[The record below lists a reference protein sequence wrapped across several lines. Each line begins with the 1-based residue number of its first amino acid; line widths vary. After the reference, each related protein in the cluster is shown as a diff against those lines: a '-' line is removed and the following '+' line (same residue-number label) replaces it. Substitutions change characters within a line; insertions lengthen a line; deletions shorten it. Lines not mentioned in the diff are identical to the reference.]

1 MTQPTN
7 DGRTGPLPPAGL
19 QHADADR
26 VLREDTD
33 RRDPDARDADGDRD
47 LLGREDD
54 RLDGRTSAERDEAE
68 RYGQDRET
76 SPRADHGD
84 PDRGVDRDATID
96 PDYDVE
102 DDPNVI
108 SLAEQDGEGKDG
120 TSASRQRQAEERL
133 AEGYDADRDHD
144 GDRDLDRDRD
154 RRDDDGLLDDNRGG
168 AHRADGPAR
177 EGDLDREDGLLDRDR
192 DGYGDEGPARRGNP
206 GPAEGLLD
214 RDGDA
219 RRDDGLGRDGDLL
232 RKDPRRDDGLMDG
245 DHRGEALR

>member
-19 QHADADR
+19 QHADAD
-26 VLREDTD
+26 
-33 RRDPDARDADGDRD
+33 GDRD
-47 LLGREDD
+47 LLGREGD
-54 RLDGRTSAERDEAE
+54 RLDSRTSAERDEAE

-144 GDRDLDRDRD
+144 GDRDLDRDR
-154 RRDDDGLLDDNRGG
+154 RDDDGLLDRDRDRRDDGLRDGDARGG

-206 GPAEGLLD
+206 GPESDLPARADDPNWNEGPEHRGNPGPEED
-214 RDGDA
+214 WRDGD
-219 RRDDGLGRDGDLL
+219 R
-232 RKDPRRDDGLMDG
+232 
-245 DHRGEALR
+245 RGEPLR

>member
-19 QHADADR
+19 QHADAD
-26 VLREDTD
+26 
-33 RRDPDARDADGDRD
+33 GDRD
-47 LLGREDD
+47 LLGREGD
-54 RLDGRTSAERDEAE
+54 RLDSRTSAERDEAE
-68 RYGQDRET
+68 RYGQDRDT

-102 DDPNVI
+102 EDPNVI

-154 RRDDDGLLDDNRGG
+154 RRDDDGLLDRDRDRRDDGLRDGDARGG

>member
-19 QHADADR
+19 QHADAD
-26 VLREDTD
+26 
-33 RRDPDARDADGDRD
+33 GDRD

-54 RLDGRTSAERDEAE
+54 RLDGRNSAERDEAE
-68 RYGQDRET
+68 RYGQDRDT

-108 SLAEQDGEGKDG
+108 SLAEQEGDKKDG

-133 AEGYDADRDHD
+133 AEGYDADRDRD

-154 RRDDDGLLDDNRGG
+154 RRDDDGLLDRDRDRRDDGLLDDNRGG

-177 EGDLDREDGLLDRDR
+177 EGTLDREDGLLDRDR
-192 DGYGDEGPARRGNP
+192 DRDRDGYGDEGPVRRGTPGPESDLPARADDPNWNEGPEHRGNP
-206 GPAEGLLD
+206 GPEED
-214 RDGDA
+214 WRDGD
-219 RRDDGLGRDGDLL
+219 R
-232 RKDPRRDDGLMDG
+232 
-245 DHRGEALR
+245 RGEPLR

>member
-68 RYGQDRET
+68 RYGQDRDT

-96 PDYDVE
+96 RDYDVE

-108 SLAEQDGEGKDG
+108 SLAEQEGDKKDG

-144 GDRDLDRDRD
+144 GDRDRD
-154 RRDDDGLLDDNRGG
+154 RRDDGLLDDDNRGG

-177 EGDLDREDGLLDRDR
+177 EGTLDREGGLLDRDRDR

-206 GPAEGLLD
+206 GPEEDLPTRADDPNWNEGPEHRGNPGPEED
-214 RDGDA
+214 WRDGD
-219 RRDDGLGRDGDLL
+219 R
-232 RKDPRRDDGLMDG
+232 
-245 DHRGEALR
+245 RGEPLR